1 MKTDLVVGYKKRGQ
15 TPLSVIEE
23 LRKEIPELANTS
35 IGYAGRLDPMA
46 EGLVLLLLN
55 EKNKE
60 RARFEK
66 IKKVYQSEI
75 LFGVETDTFDALGL
89 ALKKPD
95 VTISEE
101 TLRKNLAQLVGKHT
115 HQYPPFSSP
124 LVQGKPLWQWAKEGR
139 IAEVQIPSKTIEI
152 YKTELLKLVTKS
164 GEDIHKL
171 IDEKISEIVGDFRQD
186 QIRDTWEAFF
196 NTKKQ
201 DLHIATVLFDVS
213 SGTYIRSLAHDLGRL
228 NNTGAI
234 ALSIKR
240 IQIGNVV
247 IDKKQRFQFVN
258 EKDLFDHLVV
268 NEVVNF

>member
-15 TPLSVIEE
+15 TPLALIED
-23 LRKEIPELANTS
+23 LKREIPELITTS

-55 EKNKE
+55 DKNKE

-66 IKKVYQSEI
+66 IKKEYESEI

-89 ALKKPD
+89 AVEKQYVK
-95 VTISEE
+95 ISEDMLHK
-101 TLRKNLAQLVGKHT
+101 TLKPLVGKHD

-139 IAEVQIPSKTIEI
+139 ISEVQIPSKLIEI
-152 YKTELLKLVTKS
+152 YKTELLELVEKS
-164 GEDIHKL
+164 AKDIQEL
-171 IDEKISEIVGDFRQD
+171 IVKKISEIVGDFRQKE
-186 QIRDTWEAFF
+186 IIASWKSFF
-196 NTKKQ
+196 NTRKENFQ
-201 DLHIATVLFDVS
+201 VATVLFDVS
-213 SGTYIRSLAHDLGRL
+213 SGTYIRTLAHDLGRI

-240 IQIGNVV
+240 TQLGNVG
-247 IDKKQRFQFVN
+247 IDTKQRFKFVN
-258 EKDLFDHLVV
+258 EEDLFS
-268 NEVVNF
+268 